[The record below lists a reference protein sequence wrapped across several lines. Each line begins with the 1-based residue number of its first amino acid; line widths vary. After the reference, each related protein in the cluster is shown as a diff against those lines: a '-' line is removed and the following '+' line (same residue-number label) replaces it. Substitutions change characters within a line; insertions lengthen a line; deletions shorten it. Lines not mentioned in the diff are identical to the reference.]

1 MKNLKQTE
9 VWDQV
14 LKKLN
19 QFKFAIAIALVG
31 VVLLMIPTKPL
42 AAKQDPAT
50 PAPEL
55 EPASQAEGY
64 STQEQQLAQIL
75 SMIDG
80 AGQVQVML
88 TYKSSEKLIF
98 QTDTTQSVNQK
109 DTDQTTDT
117 KTQTVLVS
125 SGSSQQQA
133 VVQQTIYPAC
143 QGAVVVCQGA
153 GNPQVK
159 LDVVNAVSSLTGL
172 GSDKITVVK
181 MKSK

>member
-1 MKNLKQTE
+1 MKSRSKSDI
-9 VWDQV
+9 WDKV
-14 LKKLN
+14 LKKLE
-19 QFKFAIAIALVG
+19 QFKFAIAVALIG
-31 VVLLMIPTKPL
+31 AVLLMLPV
-42 AAKQDPAT
+42 KQ
-50 PAPEL
+50 AP
-55 EPASQAEGY
+55 QK
-64 STQEQQLAQIL
+64 TQEPPAAQEESSREALYTTQESELAQIL

-80 AGQVQVML
+80 AGRVEVML

-98 QTDTTQSVNQK
+98 QTDTTQSVTQK
-109 DTDQTTDT
+109 DADQNTDT

-133 VVQQTIYPAC
+133 VVQQTLYPAC

-153 GNPQVK
+153 DKPQVK

-181 MKSK
+181 MKNK

>member
-9 VWDQV
+9 LWDQV
-14 LKKLN
+14 LKKLD

-31 VVLLMIPTKPL
+31 VVLLMIPTKPS
-42 AAKQDPAT
+42 AAKQDPAA
-50 PAPEL
+50 PAPEP

-98 QTDTTQSVNQK
+98 QTETTQSVNQK

-117 KTQTVLVS
+117 KTQTV
-125 SGSSQQQA
+125 
-133 VVQQTIYPAC
+133 
-143 QGAVVVCQGA
+143 
-153 GNPQVK
+153 
-159 LDVVNAVSSLTGL
+159 
-172 GSDKITVVK
+172 
-181 MKSK
+181 